1 MPSLTQRLGLR
12 LPIVL
17 APMAGG
23 ISTPELVAAVGN
35 AGGLG
40 SLGAAYLTP
49 AQIGEAGAAV
59 RRLTQEPFAVNL
71 FAPQSTSEP
80 TAPQVERAVA
90 ELAPFH
96 ADLGLPPPAL
106 PPQTSGDF
114 EAQLDAALEVC
125 PAVLSFT
132 FGRLETRHLEA
143 LRVRGILAIGT
154 ATGLEEARQLEAD
167 GVDSIVLQ
175 GGAAGGHRGGW
186 SEDELADTLAL
197 TRAAAQS
204 VRVPLIAAGGLMTA
218 ADVRA
223 VLDAGASLTQC
234 GTAFLRATEAGTSA
248 PYRAAL
254 AAAKPGDTVL
264 TRAFSGRTAR
274 GLRNAVTAGI
284 GHPLPYPQQNAL
296 TRQMRAAGAAAGRA
310 DVLSLWAGEGVAQ
323 GREGTAAEILAGLWP

>member
-12 LPIVL
+12 VPIVL

-23 ISTPELVAAVGN
+23 ISTPGLVAAVGN

-49 AQIGEAGAAV
+49 TQIREAGAAV
-59 RRLTQEPFAVNL
+59 RRLTRGPFAVNL

-96 ADLGLPPPAL
+96 AALGLPPPAL
-106 PPQTSGDF
+106 PPQASDDF

-132 FGRLETRHLEA
+132 FGRLEARHLGA

-167 GVDSIVLQ
+167 GVDAIVVQ

-186 SEDELADTLAL
+186 SEDELADTLTL
-197 TRAAAQS
+197 TRAAAKNI
-204 VRVPLIAAGGLMTA
+204 RVPLIAAGGLMTA

-223 VLDAGASLTQC
+223 VLDAGASLAQC
-234 GTAFLRATEAGTSA
+234 GTAFLRATEAGTSE

-254 AAAKPGDTVL
+254 AAAKTGDTVL

-274 GLRNAVTAGI
+274 GLRNAVTEGVQQ
-284 GHPLPYPQQNAL
+284 PLPYPQQNAL
-296 TRQMRAAGAAAGRA
+296 TRPLRAAGATAGRA
-310 DVLSLWAGEGVAQ
+310 DVLSLWAGEGVES
-323 GREGTAAEILAGLWP
+323 GRTGTAAEILESLWN